1 MLTLGDVIYRLQ
13 RIDEVSLLEVLNIDS
28 EDITERFLDR
38 IEVQY
43 ERLAEELKDNVDE

>member
-13 RIDEVSLLEVLNIDS
+13 KYDEISLLEVLSIDS

-38 IEVQY
+38 IEQQY
-43 ERLAEELKDNVDE
+43 EKLAEELQDEVY